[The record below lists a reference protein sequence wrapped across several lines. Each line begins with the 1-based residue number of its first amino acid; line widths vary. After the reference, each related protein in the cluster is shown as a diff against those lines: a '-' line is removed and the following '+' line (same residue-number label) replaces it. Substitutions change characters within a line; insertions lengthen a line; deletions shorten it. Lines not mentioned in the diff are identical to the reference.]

1 LSTKKD
7 SNSSSDKVYHDPL
20 EEKTPTDTSTE
31 ENSQSRLADFKEH
44 SKKYLWN
51 IGKALLPFASL
62 FLLLE
67 IAMLIVHA
75 VNPDISDN
83 LFPIPHELVAYA
95 WRAFFP
101 GKDSFEPSVALHI
114 GRSFARVAIGF
125 AIGVVSGILI
135 GILMGISKWF
145 YRLLNPLFSLMIS
158 IPTLAW
164 VPILLTI
171 FGLNPTTIVITVFL
185 GCFFPIVYSTTNGIR
200 SIDKKLI
207 WAARIMGANKFEIF
221 FDVLL
226 PGSLVSI
233 IAGLRLAIG
242 YSWRAI
248 VGAEMLVALTD
259 VKGIGYY
266 IIGGKVANQ
275 TAQILV
281 GIFLIALCGLLLDAV
296 LMKPLEYFTLRRW
309 GMVEKTE
316 G

>member
-1 LSTKKD
+1 MNGHKDKQTKEQA
-7 SNSSSDKVYHDPL
+7 YLDPL
-20 EEKTPTDTSTE
+20 EKKGDEETDQLE
-31 ENSQSRLADFKEH
+31 IQQSRLIKVKDL
-44 SKKYLWN
+44 SKKYFVG
-51 IGKALLPFASL
+51 IGKALLPFVVL
-62 FLLLE
+62 FVLLE
-67 IAMLIVHA
+67 IAMLIIHA
-75 VNPDISDN
+75 INPDISDN
-83 LFPIPHELVAYA
+83 LFPIPHELIVYA
-95 WRAFFP
+95 WNAFFP

-125 AIGVVSGILI
+125 SIGVVAGILI
-135 GILMGISKWF
+135 GILMGISKWL

-207 WAARIMGANKFEIF
+207 WAAQIMGASKFEIF

-266 IIGGKVANQ
+266 IVGGKVANQ

-296 LMKPLEYFTLRRW
+296 LMKPLEHLTIRKW
-309 GMVEKTE
+309 GLIEKAKT
-316 G
+316 